1 MKNNSQTFN
10 SQPHLSSL
18 RVRTHLRAG
27 KALGDCVLDVTHFM
41 GFDKVAE
48 FYTKI
53 TGKDCGCK
61 GRQNWLNEKF
71 PDFFGK

>member
-1 MKNNSQTFN
+1 MKRDPMTLHSQAR
-10 SQPHLSSL
+10 LSSL
-18 RVRTHLRAG
+18 HVRTDLRVG
-27 KALGDCVLDVTHFM
+27 KALGACILDVTHFM

-48 FYTKI
+48 FYTHM

-61 GRQNWLNEKF
+61 GRQDWLNEKV